1 MTSSKITAMATLA
14 LALVLIG
21 SVITGHLFVVNALL
35 PNTPVVAS
43 QKTTTTKPIITT
55 QTSSFDPARVLVQ
68 DAIIALQ
75 NSDNNKALVHLKL
88 ADQQLAVLPNGG
100 NSSSI
105 QPTRILLADAV
116 QALVQNSDNNKAL
129 VHLKLADQQ
138 LSTATS
144 ENTVSPNAASESSKV
159 LMAMAPSKNTGAV
172 TIAPSTTSIYNLILE
187 GKNYPIKYQITGDSN
202 KLNYMT
208 TRADKAAILANVT
221 SQSTGKLIIELPRIL
236 LESKKAGLFFV
247 SIFLITCLFGKLAYF
262 PVRKERKVIF
272 NHAT

>member
-1 MTSSKITAMATLA
+1 
-14 LALVLIG
+14 
-21 SVITGHLFVVNALL
+21 
-35 PNTPVVAS
+35 
-43 QKTTTTKPIITT
+43 
-55 QTSSFDPARVLVQ
+55 VQ

-88 ADQQLAVLPNGG
+88 ADQQLAALPNGG

-172 TIAPSTTSIYNLILE
+172 AIAPSTTSIYNLILE
-187 GKNYPIKYQITGDSN
+187 GKTYPIKYQTTGLLKIIPS
-202 KLNYMT
+202 
-208 TRADKAAILANVT
+208 V
-221 SQSTGKLIIELPRIL
+221 STYVYVHLSSFPFRVLHDIRIYYHI
-236 LESKKAGLFFV
+236 KK
-247 SIFLITCLFGKLAYF
+247 C
-262 PVRKERKVIF
+262 
-272 NHAT
+272 